1 MNPLHGE
8 LVLQWLGGLRWLA
21 PFMLLWLAFVF
32 GRTLRAGATPL
43 IEQVARRGTP
53 AMPMALRRYTRGL
66 TAVWCGYFVV
76 AATATAA
83 SAMAAAGEAFVGI
96 AGFAGMSLAVWGC
109 TALLFVGERL
119 VRPFI
124 FPGEVFPSLWQ
135 QLLDTCSI
143 WRPRSDGGG
152 QQRP

>member
-1 MNPLHGE
+1 
-8 LVLQWLGGLRWLA
+8 
-21 PFMLLWLAFVF
+21 MLLWLAFVF

-53 AMPMALRRYTRGL
+53 AMPMALRCYTRRL

-76 AATATAA
+76 AAVVTAA
-83 SAMAAAGEAFVGI
+83 SALAAAGEMAGGTAGL
-96 AGFAGMSLAVWGC
+96 AGFAGVSLAVWAC
-109 TALLFVGERL
+109 TALLFIGERI

-124 FPGEVFPSLWQ
+124 FPGHVFPSLWQ

-152 QQRP
+152 QTRP